1 MDTSLRPKPK
11 RIRLNSPQTLTM
23 LLAAPALAG
32 ALLTVQGCGGGTAGE
47 QQETTVQATFTTK
60 ATLGEALFSDTNLS
74 LNRTQSC
81 ATCHDPEHAFI
92 DSRLN
97 DDDLI
102 AAVSVG
108 DDGFSLGD
116 RNAPTA
122 MYAMHIPEFQT
133 GTRDRI
139 SSEQGDYE
147 GFLGGQFHDGRE
159 DDLQGQASQP
169 PLNPMEMAMTD
180 KQSVVDRVLEN
191 PDYENSFKALFR
203 GDIFE
208 DTDSAYAA
216 IAETIAAFEQTDVF
230 APFDSKYDRSLR
242 GEATLTFKENSG
254 RALFFSQTDTNC
266 ATCHQLKVVS
276 SKAELFTSFEYHNIG
291 VPENTAVRTRN
302 GAPIDEGLFNHP
314 DVADTSERGKVRV
327 PTLRNVAVTEP
338 YMHNGVFRDLET
350 VIKFYDHFLPTS
362 DFINNPETGAPWQ
375 DPEIPET
382 VSTTELLDG
391 DSMTQ
396 QRVENMVCFLRTLTD
411 ARYEHLIQDKGI
423 DCND

>member
-1 MDTSLRPKPK
+1 MSASIMEKRPEFMT
-11 RIRLNSPQTLTM
+11 LNTLLKL
-23 LLAAPALAG
+23 LLASIFASAVLF
-32 ALLTVQGCGGGTAGE
+32 VNGCGGGSTGDKEEAALE
-47 QQETTVQATFTTK
+47 STFSSK
-60 ATLGEALFSDTNLS
+60 AALGEALFSDTNLS
-74 LNRTQSC
+74 LNRSQSC

-102 AAVSVG
+102 SAVSVG

-122 MYAMHIPEFQT
+122 MYALHIPEFQS

-139 SSEQGDYE
+139 SSGQDDYE
-147 GFLGGQFHDGRE
+147 GFLGGQFHDGRQ

-169 PLNPMEMAMTD
+169 PLNPIEMAMPD

-191 PDYENSFKALFR
+191 TDYENAFKVLFR
-203 GDIFE
+203 LDLFE

-216 IAETIAAFEQTDVF
+216 IAESIAAFEQTEEF

-242 GEATLTFKENSG
+242 GEATLTFKESSG
-254 RALFFSQTDTNC
+254 LGLFFSETDTNC

-276 SKAELFTSFEYHNIG
+276 SKTELFTSFEYHNIG
-291 VPENTAVRTRN
+291 VPENTMVRARN
-302 GAPIDEGLFNHP
+302 GAGIDEGLFNHP
-314 DVADTSERGKVRV
+314 DVSDSSERGKIRV
-327 PTLRNVAVTEP
+327 PTLRNIAVTEP

-362 DFINNPETGAPWQ
+362 SFVNNPETGAPWQ

-382 VSTTELLDG
+382 VSTAELLDAN
-391 DSMTQ
+391 SLTQ
-396 QRVENMVCFLRTLTD
+396 QRVEQLVCFLRTLTD
-411 ARYEHLIQDKGI
+411 ARYEHLIQEKGI
-423 DCND
+423 DCSD